1 MAELPRPLP
10 PPTWRDRFAG
20 VGDWR
25 DRLPIAAI
33 AAVLVVVVIA
43 VVGVTALLGGRAGSW
58 TGGGGTD
65 VALSLPKA
73 GEAAGAP
80 SGASGDTA
88 AVGDAST
95 STTTAGGSLHVH
107 AAGAVMHPGV
117 VEVPAGSRVTDVVAA
132 AGGPAADAD
141 LNQVNLAALVT
152 DGVRIYIPR
161 QGEVGSGLVAASGGA
176 DSDGQDAIVNLN
188 EANETELETL
198 PGVGPATAKAIV
210 DYRSEHGRFRSVD
223 DLLNVRGIGP
233 SKLEQIK
240 PHARV

>member
-10 PPTWRDRFAG
+10 PPTWRDRFASAG
-20 VGDWR
+20 EWR
-25 DRLPIAAI
+25 DRVPVAAV
-33 AAVLVVVVIA
+33 ATVLVVVVVA
-43 VVGVTALLGGRAGSW
+43 VVGVTVVLGGRAGSW
-58 TGGGGTD
+58 SGGGGTD

-73 GEAAGAP
+73 DDAGGS
-80 SGASGDTA
+80 SGASADSA
-88 AVGDAST
+88 ALGGAST
-95 STTTAGGSLHVH
+95 STTAGGSLHVH
-107 AAGAVMHPGV
+107 AAGAVLHPGV

-161 QGEVGSGLVAASGGA
+161 QGEVGADIVAASGGA
-176 DSDGQDAIVNLN
+176 DNGGQDAIVNLN